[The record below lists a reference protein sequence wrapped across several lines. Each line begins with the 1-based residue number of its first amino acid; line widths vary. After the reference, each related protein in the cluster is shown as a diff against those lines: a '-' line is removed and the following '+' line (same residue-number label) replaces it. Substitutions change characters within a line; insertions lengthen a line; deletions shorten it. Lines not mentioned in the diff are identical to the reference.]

1 MGGVHNE
8 VDGAAGFTE
17 RHLRSPRRRAMR
29 NLINLKV
36 AERIATVTLNRPPVN
51 AFNAEMFAS
60 FHAIL
65 DDLGSRG
72 DWSVLHIRS
81 ALAVFCG
88 GADLAEISARFSA
101 PDKMEAAAKTTR
113 PFQELFQ
120 RIADLPQVSLAEI
133 GGAAMGG
140 GYELAL
146 GCDLRIAA
154 DEAKLGLPEV
164 GLGLLPGGGGTQR
177 LTWIA
182 GAATAARIILAADL
196 VDGKTA
202 RELGMVQWAS
212 PRAELAA
219 EAMKIA
225 QRVAGLHPLSLAACK
240 VCIRLARDPERNG
253 FAAETEWTGR
263 LLGTQETQRRVADF
277 LAGSKR

>member
-1 MGGVHNE
+1 
-8 VDGAAGFTE
+8 
-17 RHLRSPRRRAMR
+17 MR
-29 NLINLKV
+29 EMIGLAI

-51 AFNAEMFAS
+51 AFNAEMFKA
-60 FHAIL
+60 FANIL
-65 DDLGSRG
+65 DTLGKRS

-81 ALAVFCG
+81 ALKAFSG
-88 GADLAEISARFSA
+88 GADLAEIRTRFASQ
-101 PDKMEAAAKTTR
+101 DKMQAAAETTR
-113 PFQELFQ
+113 PFQQLIQ
-120 RIADLPQVSLAEI
+120 RISDLPQVSLAEI
-133 GGAAMGG
+133 AGAAMGG
-140 GYELAL
+140 GFELAL

-154 DEAKLGLPEV
+154 NEAKLGLPEV

-182 GAATAARIILAADL
+182 GAATAARIILAADV

-202 RELGMVQWAS
+202 RELGMVQWAW

-219 EAMKIA
+219 EAKKIA

-263 LLGTQETQRRVADF
+263 LLATEETQRRVADF
-277 LAGSKR
+277 LSGVRR

>member
-1 MGGVHNE
+1 MS
-8 VDGAAGFTE
+8 D
-17 RHLRSPRRRAMR
+17 
-29 NLINLKV
+29 LIDLSV
-36 AERIATVTLNRPPVN
+36 AERIATVTLARPPVN
-51 AFNAEMFAS
+51 AFDAALFEA

-65 DDLGSRG
+65 DGLAKRS

-81 ALAVFCG
+81 TLKVFSA
-88 GADLAEISARFSA
+88 GADLAEIATRFSA
-101 PDKMEAAAKTTR
+101 PDKMDAAAKVTR

-120 RIADLPQVSLAEI
+120 RISDLPQVSLAEI

-154 DEAKLGLPEV
+154 NEAKLGLPEA

-177 LTWIA
+177 LTWLA
-182 GAATAARIILAADL
+182 GPAVAARIILTAEP

-202 RELGMVQWAS
+202 RELGMVQWAV
-212 PRAELAA
+212 PRAELEG
-219 EAMKIA
+219 EARRIA

-240 VCIRLARDPERNG
+240 VCMRLARDPERNG

-263 LLGTQETQRRVADF
+263 LLATEETQRRVADF
-277 LAGSKR
+277 LAGARR

>member
-1 MGGVHNE
+1 
-8 VDGAAGFTE
+8 
-17 RHLRSPRRRAMR
+17 MR

-36 AERIATVTLNRPPVN
+36 AGRIASVTLNRPPVN
-51 AFNAEMFAS
+51 AFNGEMFTS

-81 ALAVFCG
+81 ALEVFCG
-88 GADLAEISARFSA
+88 GADLTEISTRFSA
-101 PDKMEAAAKTTR
+101 ADKREAAAKTTR

-120 RIADLPQVSLAEI
+120 RISDLPQVSLAEI

-154 DEAKLGLPEV
+154 NEARLGLPEV

-182 GAATAARIILAADL
+182 GPAVAARIILTGDR
-196 VDGKTA
+196 VDGKSA
-202 RELGMVQWAS
+202 RELGMVQWAV
-212 PRAELAA
+212 PRSELEA
-219 EAMKIA
+219 EASKLA
-225 QRVAGLHPLSLAACK
+225 QKVASLHPLALAACK
-240 VCIRLARDPERNG
+240 VCLRLARDPERNG

-277 LAGSKR
+277 LAGGRG

>member
-1 MGGVHNE
+1 MS
-8 VDGAAGFTE
+8 D
-17 RHLRSPRRRAMR
+17 
-29 NLINLKV
+29 LIDLSV
-36 AERIATVTLNRPPVN
+36 AERIATVTLARPPVN
-51 AFNAEMFAS
+51 AFDAALFEA

-65 DDLGSRG
+65 DGLAKRS

-81 ALAVFCG
+81 TLKVFSA
-88 GADLAEISARFSA
+88 GADLAEIATRFSA
-101 PDKMEAAAKTTR
+101 PDKMDAAAKVTR

-120 RIADLPQVSLAEI
+120 RISDLPQVSLAEI

-154 DEAKLGLPEV
+154 NEAKLGLPEP

-177 LTWIA
+177 LTWLA
-182 GAATAARIILAADL
+182 GPAVAARIILTAEP

-202 RELGMVQWAS
+202 RELGMVQWAV
-212 PRAELAA
+212 PRAELEGAA
-219 EAMKIA
+219 RRIA

-240 VCIRLARDPERNG
+240 VCMRLARDPERNG

-263 LLGTQETQRRVADF
+263 LLATEETQRRVADF
-277 LAGSKR
+277 LAGARR

>member
-1 MGGVHNE
+1 
-8 VDGAAGFTE
+8 
-17 RHLRSPRRRAMR
+17 MR

-182 GAATAARIILAADL
+182 GPAVAARIILTGDR
-196 VDGKTA
+196 VDGKSA
-202 RELGMVQWAS
+202 RELGMVQWAV
-212 PRAELAA
+212 PRAELEA
-219 EAMKIA
+219 EAGKLA
-225 QRVAGLHPLSLAACK
+225 HRVASLHPLALAACK
-240 VCIRLARDPERNG
+240 VCLRSARDPERNG

>member
-1 MGGVHNE
+1 MSE
-8 VDGAAGFTE
+8 IIDLA
-17 RHLRSPRRRAMR
+17 
-29 NLINLKV
+29 V
-36 AERIATVTLNRPPVN
+36 ADRIATVTLNRPPVN
-51 AFNAEMFAS
+51 AFNADMFTA
-60 FHAIL
+60 FHGIL
-65 DDLGSRG
+65 DGLGRRS
-72 DWSVLHIRS
+72 DWSVLHLRS
-81 ALAVFCG
+81 GLKVFSG
-88 GADLAEISARFSA
+88 GADLAEIATRFAS
-101 PDKMEAAAKTTR
+101 PDKMDAAAKVTR

-120 RIADLPQVSLAEI
+120 RISDLPQASLAEI

-154 DEAKLGLPEV
+154 NEAKLGLPEP

-182 GAATAARIILAADL
+182 GPAVAARVILTADA

-202 RELGMVQWAS
+202 RELGMVQWAV
-212 PRAELAA
+212 PRADLEA
-219 EAMKIA
+219 EARKIA
-225 QRVAGLHPLSLAACK
+225 TRVASLHPLSLAACK

-263 LLGTQETQRRVADF
+263 LLATEETQRRVADF
-277 LAGSKR
+277 LSGARR

>member
-1 MGGVHNE
+1 MSDLITLGV
-8 VDGAAGFTE
+8 
-17 RHLRSPRRRAMR
+17 S
-29 NLINLKV
+29 
-36 AERIATVTLNRPPVN
+36 ERIATVTLARAPVN
-51 AFNAEMFAS
+51 AFNADMFKA
-60 FHAIL
+60 FHDIL
-65 DDLGSRG
+65 DGLAARS

-81 ALAVFCG
+81 ALKVFSG
-88 GADLAEISARFSA
+88 GADLAEISTRFSA
-101 PDKMEAAAKTTR
+101 PDKMDAAAKVTR

-120 RIADLPQVSLAEI
+120 RISDLPQVSIAEI

-154 DEAKLGLPEV
+154 NEAKLGLPEV

-182 GAATAARIILAADL
+182 GPAVAARIILAGDS
-196 VDGKTA
+196 VDGATA
-202 RELGMVQWAS
+202 RELGMLQWAV
-212 PRAELAA
+212 PGETLAA
-219 EAMKIA
+219 EAKRLA
-225 QRVAGLHPLSLAACK
+225 ARLAGLPPLALAAAK

-263 LLGTQETQRRVADF
+263 LLATEETQRRVGDF
-277 LAGSKR
+277 LKGARR

>member
-1 MGGVHNE
+1 
-8 VDGAAGFTE
+8 
-17 RHLRSPRRRAMR
+17 MR

-36 AERIATVTLNRPPVN
+36 AGRIATVTLNRPPVN
-51 AFNAEMFAS
+51 AFNGEMFTS

-81 ALAVFCG
+81 ALEVFCG
-88 GADLAEISARFSA
+88 GADLTEISTRFSA
-101 PDKMEAAAKTTR
+101 ADKMEAAAKTTR

-120 RIADLPQVSLAEI
+120 RISDLPQVSLAEI

-154 DEAKLGLPEV
+154 NEAKLGLPEV

-182 GAATAARIILAADL
+182 GPAVAARIILTGDR
-196 VDGKTA
+196 VDGKSA
-202 RELGMVQWAS
+202 RELGMVQWAV
-212 PRAELAA
+212 PRAELEA
-219 EAMKIA
+219 EASKLA
-225 QRVAGLHPLSLAACK
+225 ERVASLHPLALAACK
-240 VCIRLARDPERNG
+240 VCLRLARDPERNG

-263 LLGTQETQRRVADF
+263 LLGTQETQRRVSDF
-277 LAGSKR
+277 LGGGKR

>member
-1 MGGVHNE
+1 MT
-8 VDGAAGFTE
+8 DMIT
-17 RHLRSPRRRAMR
+17 LT
-29 NLINLKV
+29 V
-36 AERIATVTLNRPPVN
+36 AERIATVTLARPPVN
-51 AFNAEMFAS
+51 AFNAEMFEA
-60 FHAIL
+60 FHGIL
-65 DDLGSRG
+65 DGLSKRS

-81 ALAVFCG
+81 ALKVFSG
-88 GADLAEISARFSA
+88 GADLAEISTRFAA
-101 PDKMEAAAKTTR
+101 PDKMDAAAKITK

-154 DEAKLGLPEV
+154 NEAKLGLPEP

-182 GAATAARIILAADL
+182 GPAVAARVILTAEA

-202 RELGMVQWAS
+202 RELGMVQWAV
-212 PRAELAA
+212 PRADLEG
-219 EAMKIA
+219 EAKKLA

-263 LLGTQETQRRVADF
+263 LLATEETQRRVADF
-277 LAGSKR
+277 LAGARR

>member
-1 MGGVHNE
+1 MSE
-8 VDGAAGFTE
+8 
-17 RHLRSPRRRAMR
+17 
-29 NLINLKV
+29 LINLNV
-36 AERIATVTLNRPPVN
+36 AERIATVTLTRPPVN
-51 AFNAEMFAS
+51 AFNAAMFEG

-65 DDLGSRG
+65 DGLAKRT
-72 DWSVLHIRS
+72 DWGVLHIRS
-81 ALAVFCG
+81 GIKVFSG
-88 GADLAEISARFSA
+88 GADLAEISTRFSA
-101 PDKMEAAAKTTR
+101 PDKMDAAAKVTR

-120 RIADLPQVSLAEI
+120 RICDLPQVSLAEI

-154 DEAKLGLPEV
+154 NEAKIGLPEV

-182 GAATAARIILAADL
+182 GPAVAARIILAADT

-202 RELGMVQWAS
+202 RELGMVQWAV
-212 PRAELAA
+212 PRADLEA
-219 EAMKIA
+219 EARRLALK
-225 QRVAGLHPLSLAACK
+225 VASLHPLSLAACK
-240 VCIRLARDPERNG
+240 VCIRLAGDPERNG

-263 LLGTQETQRRVADF
+263 LLATEETQRRVADF
-277 LAGSKR
+277 LAGARR

>member
-1 MGGVHNE
+1 MGNMP
-8 VDGAAGFTE
+8 DLITFT
-17 RHLRSPRRRAMR
+17 
-29 NLINLKV
+29 V
-36 AERIATVTLNRPPVN
+36 ADRIATVTLGRAPVN
-51 AFNAEMFAS
+51 AFNTEMFKA

-65 DDLGSRG
+65 DGLAKRS

-81 ALAVFCG
+81 ALKVFSG
-88 GADLAEISARFSA
+88 GADLAEVSTHFAA
-101 PDKMEAAAKTTR
+101 PDKMEAAARVTR

-120 RIADLPQVSLAEI
+120 RISDLPQVSLAEI

-154 DEAKLGLPEV
+154 NEAKLGLPEP

-177 LTWIA
+177 LTWLA
-182 GAATAARIILAADL
+182 GPAVAARIILTAEP

-202 RELGMVQWAS
+202 RELGMVQWAA
-212 PRAELAA
+212 PRADLEV
-219 EAMKIA
+219 EARRIA
-225 QRVAGLHPLSLAACK
+225 QRVASLHPLSLAACK
-240 VCIRLARDPERNG
+240 VCMRLARDPERNG

-263 LLGTQETQRRVADF
+263 LLATEETQKRVAAF
-277 LAGSKR
+277 LAGARR

>member
-1 MGGVHNE
+1 M
-8 VDGAAGFTE
+8 TE
-17 RHLRSPRRRAMR
+17 
-29 NLINLKV
+29 LISLAV
-36 AERIATVTLNRPPVN
+36 ADRIATVTLNRAPVN
-51 AFNAEMFAS
+51 AFNAEMFGA
-60 FHAIL
+60 FHAHL
-65 DDLGSRG
+65 DALAKRS

-81 ALAVFCG
+81 SLKVFSG
-88 GADLAEISARFSA
+88 GADLAEISTRFSA
-101 PDKMEAAAKTTR
+101 PDKMDAAAKVTR

-120 RIADLPQVSLAEI
+120 RISDLPQVSLAEI

-154 DEAKLGLPEV
+154 NEAKVGLPEP

-182 GAATAARIILAADL
+182 GPAVAARVILTAEYI
-196 VDGKTA
+196 DGRSA
-202 RELGMVQWAS
+202 RELGMVQWAV
-212 PRAELAA
+212 PRAELEG
-219 EAMKIA
+219 EAKKIA
-225 QRVAGLHPLSLAACK
+225 QKVASLHPLSLAACK

-263 LLGTQETQRRVADF
+263 LLATEETQRRVADF
-277 LAGSKR
+277 LAGARR

>member
-1 MGGVHNE
+1 MT
-8 VDGAAGFTE
+8 DMITLA
-17 RHLRSPRRRAMR
+17 
-29 NLINLKV
+29 V
-36 AERIATVTLNRPPVN
+36 AERIATVTLARPPVN
-51 AFNAEMFAS
+51 AFNAEMFAA
-60 FHAIL
+60 FHGIL
-65 DDLGSRG
+65 DGLSKRS

-81 ALAVFCG
+81 ALKVFSG
-88 GADLAEISARFSA
+88 GADLAEISTRFAA
-101 PDKMEAAAKTTR
+101 PDKMEAAAKVTK

-120 RIADLPQVSLAEI
+120 RISDLPQVSLAEI

-154 DEAKLGLPEV
+154 NEAKLGLPEP

-182 GAATAARIILAADL
+182 GPAVAARIILTAEA

-202 RELGMVQWAS
+202 RELAMVQWAV
-212 PRAELAA
+212 PRADLEG
-219 EAMKIA
+219 EARRLA

-253 FAAETEWTGR
+253 FAAETDWTGR
-263 LLGTQETQRRVADF
+263 LLATEETQKRVADF
-277 LAGSKR
+277 LAGARR

>member
-1 MGGVHNE
+1 MSE
-8 VDGAAGFTE
+8 
-17 RHLRSPRRRAMR
+17 
-29 NLINLKV
+29 LIELAI
-36 AERIATVTLNRPPVN
+36 AERIATVTLARAPVN
-51 AFNAEMFAS
+51 AFNADMFKA

-65 DDLGSRG
+65 DGLVART
-72 DWSVLHIRS
+72 DWGVLHIRS
-81 ALAVFCG
+81 GLKVFSG
-88 GADLAEISARFSA
+88 GADLAEVSTHFAS
-101 PDKMEAAAKTTR
+101 PDKMEAAARVTR

-120 RIADLPQVSLAEI
+120 RISDLPQVSIAEI

-154 DEAKLGLPEV
+154 NEAKLGLPEP

-182 GAATAARIILAADL
+182 GPAVAARIILTAEA

-202 RELGMVQWAS
+202 RELGMVQWAV
-212 PRAELAA
+212 PRAELEG
-219 EAMKIA
+219 EAKKIA
-225 QRVAGLHPLSLAACK
+225 ARVAGLHPLSLAACK

-263 LLGTQETQRRVADF
+263 LLATEETQRRVADF
-277 LAGSKR
+277 LAGARR